1 MFKLNILL
9 LKCLVKKTRHIIWK
23 YKY

>member
-9 LKCLVKKTRHIIWK
+9 LKCLVKKTRHIIWN
-23 YKY
+23 Y